1 MPTTRLAHRAALKD
15 TRVNIRLQEL
25 ADSLPDV
32 IRMGR
37 GDPDFDTPAHIV
49 RAGQEAL
56 AKGATHYT
64 HAQGILPLRQAI
76 AKDILARGG
85 ASYTPD
91 QIVVTPGAQQAL
103 FTVAHEVG
111 FPYQQ
116 MALTYAKIRC
126 ARCGEYVLDSFVR
139 TMQGQPMCIPCSH
152 EPDVAGGVPGV
163 ETAKTRR

>member
-76 AKDILARGG
+76 AKDILARIPIDADYGQIISFR
-85 ASYTPD
+85 SYTHEAIAASD
-91 QIVVTPGAQQAL
+91 QHFRVMRFRFLDWLGLVVP
-103 FTVAHEVG
+103 
-111 FPYQQ
+111 
-116 MALTYAKIRC
+116 I
-126 ARCGEYVLDSFVR
+126 D
-139 TMQGQPMCIPCSH
+139 QPVIIELVFLVSDQFSM
-152 EPDVAGGVPGV
+152 
-163 ETAKTRR
+163 